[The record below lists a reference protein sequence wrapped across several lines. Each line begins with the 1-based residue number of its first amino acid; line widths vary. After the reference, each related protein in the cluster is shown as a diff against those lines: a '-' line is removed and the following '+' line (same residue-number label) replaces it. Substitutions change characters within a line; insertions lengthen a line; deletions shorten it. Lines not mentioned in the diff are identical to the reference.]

1 MIKLSILITFVI
13 LVISLFSSLFFVY
26 KDEGAGNR
34 GLYSLSLRAGLA
46 MLLLAQIGYGLATGQ
61 IGSRAPWDKFDAPN
75 APPVKAFQS
84 KAPEANDPV
93 KDRALEEARKSYLE
107 GQEALKSS
115 DK

>member
-61 IGSRAPWDKFDAPN
+61 IAVERRGINLMHLMHR
-75 APPVKAFQS
+75 
-84 KAPEANDPV
+84 
-93 KDRALEEARKSYLE
+93 R
-107 GQEALKSS
+107 
-115 DK
+115 